1 MASDVPSTRL
11 PGTSGGAAVQTVSM
25 GRRAGFDRTRS
36 RLVGWRGAPLAWLG
50 RARCASGSLS
60 AARGS
65 LGRPLWSRRRLFD
78 VPGPASLWGRPAG
91 AGLFR
96 VWFGCSGASRGALRF
111 AAARSERRGCPFP
124 LRCSP
129 ENRTFLRGLRT
140 SAGSI
145 RTEPRLVPCSSD
157 VLGGRLHPRP
167 LARRLLARGLS
178 PSRAWSGGWELEA
191 VLRGRRRVDPGVF
204 GGSPADSTVGRGVVR
219 SVRSGQAGF
228 LSRRADQGR
237 SAQRAAGRC
246 AAPSVVP
253 RRPLPSDCVDLMHV
267 AAYSVRGGVAGQS
280 VRLNAHQRQRAR
292 KIKRSIAGTRTR
304 DLQVPRSPL

>member
-129 ENRTFLRGLRT
+129 ENRTFLRGFANERWVHPHGAPAGALLVRRAGRQT
-140 SAGSI
+140 PSTALGSALTRSGAVSF
-145 RTEPRLVPCSSD
+145 PGMVGW
-157 VLGGRLHPRP
+157 LG
-167 LARRLLARGLS
+167 ARGGAA
-178 PSRAWSGGWELEA
+178 RTASGGPW
-191 VLRGRRRVDPGVF
+191 R
-204 GGSPADSTVGRGVVR
+204 
-219 SVRSGQAGF
+219 
-228 LSRRADQGR
+228 
-237 SAQRAAGRC
+237 
-246 AAPSVVP
+246 
-253 RRPLPSDCVDLMHV
+253 
-267 AAYSVRGGVAGQS
+267 VRGQPSG
-280 VRLNAHQRQRAR
+280 
-292 KIKRSIAGTRTR
+292 
-304 DLQVPRSPL
+304 